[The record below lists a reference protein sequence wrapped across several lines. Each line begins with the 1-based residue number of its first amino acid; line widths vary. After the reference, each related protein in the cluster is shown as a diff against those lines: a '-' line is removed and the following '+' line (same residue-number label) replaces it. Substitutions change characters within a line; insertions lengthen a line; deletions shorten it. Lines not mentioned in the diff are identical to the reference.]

1 MEDFKARLIR
11 LMKEKKYNNSTLAI
25 AIGAKSPSTV
35 QQWVVGKGMPELN
48 NIEKISIQLNTTP
61 AYLLYG
67 IKEPAP
73 PEQLREPEETYGI
86 KIEKSELIEFYKW
99 KADQAAKASEIATKQ
114 IERLQNSQVD
124 AK

>member
-1 MEDFKARLIR
+1 
-11 LMKEKKYNNSTLAI
+11 
-25 AIGAKSPSTV
+25 
-35 QQWVVGKGMPELN
+35 MPELN
-48 NIEKISIQLNTTP
+48 IIDKIAQTLGTTP

-67 IKEPAP
+67 IKELAP

-86 KIEKSELIEFYKW
+86 RIEKSELIEFYKW

-124 AK
+124 AE